1 MLERVMEQASKL
13 NRPLMCTAAH
23 ALGGDGRHGV
33 GSGRQ
38 VGLLTMQWGWRKRQT
53 QRTWSGQVRPHQ
65 KLARHM
71 AERKLPVESNVS
83 KPVVEAARVVSGTEL
98 RKWGMANTRAKARK
112 ERKRRSEMSDGGRS
126 LQREPR
132 QSEQSEQ
139 M

>member
-1 MLERVMEQASKL
+1 
-13 NRPLMCTAAH
+13 
-23 ALGGDGRHGV
+23 
-33 GSGRQ
+33 
-38 VGLLTMQWGWRKRQT
+38 
-53 QRTWSGQVRPHQ
+53 
-65 KLARHM
+65 M